1 MPPKTRSS
9 TSQSP
14 ARAAGRTD
22 ENVFLF
28 VPNLIGYTRIILAA
42 ISLTYMSSHP
52 KYCTVAYVISAL
64 LDAVDGQAARALG
77 QTSKLGAMLDMIT
90 DRCTTS
96 CLMCFLTSA
105 YPEYALLYQFLISL
119 DFSSHYMHMY
129 STVVSGQDSHKQV
142 TKEQSRI
149 LWSYYN
155 NSTTLFVFCAGN
167 ELFFLALYLMRFY
180 KTPLGISTLVLKS
193 APGLLPALSPATWR
207 VIETITWPQIMGI
220 LSFPVCFI
228 KQVINAVQIWK
239 AAKTLVVYDQEQRWL
254 AQQAKSQ

>member
-1 MPPKTRSS
+1 M
-9 TSQSP
+9 Q
-14 ARAAGRTD
+14 
-22 ENVFLF
+22 
-28 VPNLIGYTRIILAA
+28 
-42 ISLTYMSSHP
+42 
-52 KYCTVAYVISAL
+52 
-64 LDAVDGQAARALG
+64 
-77 QTSKLGAMLDMIT
+77 
-90 DRCTTS
+90 
-96 CLMCFLTSA
+96 
-105 YPEYALLYQFLISL
+105 
-119 DFSSHYMHMY
+119 
-129 STVVSGQDSHKQV
+129 
-142 TKEQSRI
+142 
-149 LWSYYN
+149 
-155 NSTTLFVFCAGN
+155 TTLFVFCAGN